1 MSLPSIVRE
10 TYVDKTYVI
19 IHVYSY
25 GMSKLFFPTQIVVLL
40 ATISICGVSLTIIP
54 VQDADSQQ
62 QQQLSADAIFKMVE
76 KSVVGITTPETIRE
90 EEEGDDF
97 DSDPIY
103 DGSGFVY
110 AKEDG
115 NIVQIVTNEH
125 VVEDSDTVRVSFS
138 DGSTYTANVLGSDFQ
153 EDIAVLE
160 IITNDSTTQQQ
171 PPEPLAIGNSSE
183 LQIGEPAIAIGY
195 PFLGEQSFSNLLT
208 SGVISEIGVEVRGF
222 EEGESPILNAIV
234 TDAAIAGGNS
244 GGPLLNIQGQV
255 IGMTTAS
262 DDTPCCTYAIPS
274 NTITHVVPI
283 LVENGEYI
291 HPYIGLEPRTLSV
304 GLLAESFE
312 DLPSTFKGV
321 VVTKI
326 DRGGPAHKAGING
339 SITDQF
345 GDPSGGDIITA
356 IDGEPITTA
365 DEFNAY
371 IDEHKFVGEKV
382 ELSIYR
388 NGQTLNRPVTLEKN
402 PDFSSNN
409 K

>member
-1 MSLPSIVRE
+1 MP
-10 TYVDKTYVI
+10 
-19 IHVYSY
+19 
-25 GMSKLFFPTQIVVLL
+25 KLFFLTQAVIIL

-54 VQDADSQQ
+54 VQDAESQQQQQQ

-76 KSVVGITTPETIRE
+76 KSVVGITTPETIE

-138 DGSTYTANVLGSDFQ
+138 DGSTYTANVLGSDSQ
-153 EDIAVLE
+153 GDIAVLE
-160 IITNDSTTQQQ
+160 IITNASTTQQQ
-171 PPEPLAIGNSSE
+171 QPHEPLAIGNSSE

-195 PFLGEQSFSNLLT
+195 PFLEEQSFSNLLT
-208 SGVISEIGVEVRGF
+208 SGVISEVGIKVRGF
-222 EEGESPILNAIV
+222 EEEDEPPILNAIV
-234 TDAAIAGGNS
+234 TDAAIADGNS

-255 IGMTTAS
+255 IGMTTAA
-262 DDTPCCTYAIPS
+262 DEDTPCCTYAIPS
-274 NTITHVVPI
+274 NTITHIVPI

-291 HPYIGLEPRTLSV
+291 HPYIGLEPRTLSA
-304 GLLAESFE
+304 GLLAESFK
-312 DLPSTFKGV
+312 DLPNTFKGV
-321 VVTKI
+321 VVSKI

-388 NGQTLNRPVTLEKN
+388 NGQTLNKPVTLEQN
-402 PDFSSNN
+402 PTFSSNDE
-409 K
+409 